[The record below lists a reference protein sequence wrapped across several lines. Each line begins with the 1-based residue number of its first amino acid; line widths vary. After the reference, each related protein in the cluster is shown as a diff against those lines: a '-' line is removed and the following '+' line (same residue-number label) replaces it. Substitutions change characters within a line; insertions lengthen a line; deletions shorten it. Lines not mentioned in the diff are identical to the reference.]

1 MPNIREVTA
10 PGELGLRPDDRAQE
24 SLANSG
30 RRIAALYGTAAEA
43 QNDVGRRA
51 ASAINDVGTVAVK
64 YAEHQEISKGAAE
77 AAKTLSGLDE
87 KWNETVKNAD
97 PNDPTVALKFKEEV
111 LEPTLEKLGGGP
123 ITEGGQR
130 FAEAQVQ
137 KFRNHF
143 DAKTS
148 SDMATLAG
156 VAARKNIETLTNQ
169 LSNAA
174 LSDPTSL
181 KTSLDL
187 VEHSIGAMVD
197 SSPNLKGVDGAK
209 LKMDLAQSSQA
220 AIVKAA
226 AIGAINANPEAGLK
240 RFSGP
245 EYSKYI
251 SGTELKQL
259 EQQART
265 VERARRVDENYAL
278 QNQKLIK
285 QEASE
290 AREGEYLTRIYS
302 GDPKDAAKVST
313 KEIVADMTL
322 TREARERMIG
332 IVERQLKPET
342 DSRLSAQTFV
352 GLMRNLRE
360 PNADPEAVMAKAWD
374 ARLADPG
381 KPGSLSEKDFN
392 QMRAEIVARKTP
404 EGQALERDR
413 GQFFKQ
419 YAGAI
424 AGGPGKYDPQ
434 MGSPKIYAAEM
445 DARRVEADLRKKGL
459 DPHLAYDPQSE
470 YFLGK
475 PGRLAKWAGSMQS
488 DLETRA
494 TEPAAARPPITNPDA
509 KPEPP
514 YDLRGIAALSYSPSR
529 NLWRDDTSGKMYD
542 AKGKEVGK

>member
-1 MPNIREVTA
+1 MPNIREVTP

-24 SLANSG
+24 ALANSG

-313 KEIVADMTL
+313 KEIAADMTL

-424 AGGPGKYDPQ
+424 AGRFYDPVT
-434 MGSPKIYAAEM
+434 GSPKLYAAEM